1 MSKVLVAA
9 LPVPLR
15 LLLAI
20 VLLLLVCMLAL
31 NTGSVSIPFTGLF
44 GFAALDEMQS
54 TVLWQLRLPRLLLAL
69 LAGSGLALCGALL
82 QNASRNP
89 LADPYLFGIVSG
101 AALGATI
108 ATIVLPEWQLLTP
121 LFRFFWRFAGR
132 ISGAANWRS
141 VVAGNV

>member
-15 LLLAI
+15 FLLATA
-20 VLLLLVCMLAL
+20 LLLLVCMLAL

-54 TVLWQLRLPRLLLAL
+54 TVLWQLRFPRLLLAL

-121 LFRFFWRFAGR
+121 LFAFLALCWQYFWCC
-132 ISGAANWRS
+132 
-141 VVAGNV
+141 